1 MPDNDG
7 NTTVNL
13 TVNYDFSVENEIFKS
28 RKEKAKFI
36 SQVTMEND
44 QFILD
49 NNQKSYEMKMEN
61 ELQPLE
67 LVIILKFRAIS
78 RNFLKLILNFFSL
91 GRRAMMILV
100 MPS

>member
-13 TVNYDFSVENEIFKS
+13 TVNYDFSVEKEIFKS

-49 NNQKSYEMKMEN
+49 NN
-61 ELQPLE
+61 
-67 LVIILKFRAIS
+67 
-78 RNFLKLILNFFSL
+78 
-91 GRRAMMILV
+91 
-100 MPS
+100 

>member
-78 RNFLKLILNFFSL
+78 RKF
-91 GRRAMMILV
+91 
-100 MPS
+100 